1 VVVGALGYSGVPA
14 TICTKLKLLVPIM
27 LIVAILNS
35 YNAPAVIPDVAI
47 KEVPP
52 L

>member
-1 VVVGALGYSGVPA
+1 LGYLGVPA
-14 TICTKLKLLVPIM
+14 TICTKLKVLVPIM
-27 LIVAILNS
+27 LIVAILNL
-35 YNAPAVIPDVAI
+35 YNSPAVIPIVAI

>member
-1 VVVGALGYSGVPA
+1 VVGALGYLGVPA
-14 TICTKLKLLVPIM
+14 TICITLRVLAPIM
-27 LIVAILNS
+27 LIVAILNL
-35 YNAPAVIPDVAI
+35 YNVPAIIPVAAI